1 MNRTIL
7 FVWVTVAVVLAL
19 AGCATQ
25 EPQVTKIPVAV
36 PCIDPTDVPEKPVLL
51 FEESPWIDGGVAAK
65 NLLHDKNRL
74 QAYSIRLEILVAGCV
89 SK

>member
-1 MNRTIL
+1 MKYL
-7 FVWVTVAVVLAL
+7 LLAL
-19 AGCATQ
+19 LLTGCATQ
-25 EPQVTKIPVAV
+25 EPQIVKVPVAT
-36 PCIDPTDVPEKPVLL
+36 PCIDPSDVPEKPVLL
-51 FEESPWIDGGVAAK
+51 FEESPWINGGVAAK